1 MNYPKDYGRVIA
13 AGWRNTRPVLQTR
26 DMENGEMNIK
36 LIWDIFVLFT
46 RVALFS
52 WGGGPASLALMQ
64 REVVSAGWTTTE
76 EFADAVAVGNAL
88 PGPIAPQVS
97 AYVGYKL
104 SGIWGAVSAAMGT
117 VLPTTLLML
126 IMVAYFFS
134 IKDSPTVAAMLKVV
148 RPVVVGLLLWTA
160 YVMAYSV
167 FSISNA
173 GWAAGL
179 VHNWDKVIIAMV
191 AFLLLTLTEVNP
203 VWLVIAGAILGFVL
217 YR

>member
-1 MNYPKDYGRVIA
+1 MLLLWK
-13 AGWRNTRPVLQTR
+13 
-26 DMENGEMNIK
+26 
-36 LIWDIFVLFT
+36 IFVLFT

-64 REVVSAGWTTTE
+64 REVITAGWTTSD

-104 SGIWGAVSAAMGT
+104 AGVPGAISAATGT
-117 VLPTTLLML
+117 VIPTTALML
-126 IMVAYFFS
+126 VMIVFFFGV
-134 IKDSPTVAAMLKVV
+134 KDSKPVQAMLQAV

-160 YVMAYSV
+160 YDMAASV
-167 FSISNA
+167 FGA
-173 GWAAGL
+173 KKVGWTQGL
-179 VHNWDKVIIAMV
+179 TQSWDKLIIALLAFGLLTFTKINPVIIILGA
-191 AFLLLTLTEVNP
+191 
-203 VWLVIAGAILGFVL
+203 AILGLLL

>member
-1 MNYPKDYGRVIA
+1 M
-13 AGWRNTRPVLQTR
+13 Q
-26 DMENGEMNIK
+26 MK
-36 LIWDIFVLFT
+36 LLLEIFILFT

-64 REVVSAGWTTTE
+64 REVVDAEWVTNE

-97 AYVGYKL
+97 AFVGYKL
-104 SGIWGAVSAAMGT
+104 SGMWGAVSAAMGT

-126 IMVAYFFS
+126 MMVAYFFS
-134 IKDSPTVAAMLKVV
+134 IKDSPNVAAMLKAV

-160 YVMAYSV
+160 YTMAYSV
-167 FSISNA
+167 FSVSKI
-173 GWAAGL
+173 GWGGGL
-179 VHNWDKVIIAMV
+179 VQNWDKVTIAIV
-191 AFLLLTLTEVNP
+191 AFALLTLTEINP